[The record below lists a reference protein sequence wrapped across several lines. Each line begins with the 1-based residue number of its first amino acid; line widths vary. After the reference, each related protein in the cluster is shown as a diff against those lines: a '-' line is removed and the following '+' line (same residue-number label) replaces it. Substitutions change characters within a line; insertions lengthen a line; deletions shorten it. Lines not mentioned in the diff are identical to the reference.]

1 MADHVRGPAP
11 RPHREYPQIAAALA
25 APDPTPALPM
35 DPEFEAKLDEV
46 VRLAEHWSDV
56 ATMSDSVEAA
66 NRACDE
72 ADAARAA
79 LWAAVVAY
87 GDRRAEE
94 ARGAC
99 LAVVEAAMLPPM
111 HPSDHE
117 YLALE
122 MVASELAALS
132 SPAPEGVELT
142 PLYHTLMNDMIEEAP
157 DA

>member
-25 APDPTPALPM
+25 APDPTPAAPM
-35 DPEFEAKLDEV
+35 DGWFEDHLEAFERQLDEG
-46 VRLAEHWSDV
+46 LATD
-56 ATMSDSVEAA
+56 D
-66 NRACDE
+66 ACE
-72 ADAARAA
+72 GYAVKKRA

-94 ARGAC
+94 ARAELIERMEDPLDPLC
-99 LAVVEAAMLPPM
+99 LRC
-111 HPSDHE
+111 
-117 YLALE
+117 YLAE
-122 MVASELAALS
+122 CKSAQS